1 MVGVVVLKVGVWQL
15 VVLLGGGA
23 PSPIQVD
30 NEAARLVAVV
40 AARLR
45 RGLAVAT
52 LSLPALHLLCPGVA
66 DQGAIVLQRLDRGLG
81 LLVVVVKEQCSLVIV
96 AAGVL

>member
-1 MVGVVVLKVGVWQL
+1 MVFGAGDRKL

-23 PSPIQVD
+23 RSPIQVD

-52 LSLPALHLLCPGVA
+52 LSLPGLPALHLLCPGVA

-81 LLVVVVKEQCSLVIV
+81 LLVVVVKEQCSIVIV
-96 AAGVL
+96 AARVL